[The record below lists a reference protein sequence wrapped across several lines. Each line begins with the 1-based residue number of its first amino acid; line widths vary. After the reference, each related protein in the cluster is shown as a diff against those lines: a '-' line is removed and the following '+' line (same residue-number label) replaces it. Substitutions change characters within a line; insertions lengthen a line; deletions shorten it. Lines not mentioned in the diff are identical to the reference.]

1 MKSEP
6 LWANGSIK
14 RSKGGD
20 VPSSGAG
27 RHAGRH
33 RKAEGTSDTRASR
46 HGSRVLDRNIH
57 TVLEMEKKTHRA
69 RALPE
74 RIGDAIAGFAGS
86 MLFIVLHL
94 LWFGGWVV
102 INLRVLHGV
111 RPFDP
116 YPFTFLTFCVSL
128 EAIILSSF
136 VLISQNHM
144 SRQADER
151 AQLDNAAATA
161 GRGRLTIS
169 APLDL
174 MSASLDSKGVRVS

>member
-1 MKSEP
+1 MRFFPEFF
-6 LWANGSIK
+6 
-14 RSKGGD
+14 
-20 VPSSGAG
+20 
-27 RHAGRH
+27 
-33 RKAEGTSDTRASR
+33 
-46 HGSRVLDRNIH
+46 
-57 TVLEMEKKTHRA
+57 RA

-151 AQLDNAAATA
+151 AQLDLQINLLAEQESTKTLQLLQQLCSHLGLESEPRDSDATELA
-161 GRGRLTIS
+161 QETQPGAVARAVQKELGQ
-169 APLDL
+169 
-174 MSASLDSKGVRVS
+174 